1 MSNYSELLH
10 SVKEYVSKNE
20 YKVALNYLEKLL
32 MLLKADYDAGVNKVK
47 SGLAFNKLLS
57 VRKDLI
63 ANSLSDN
70 SYQILGLKKKDE
82 EKPKVDYAKPSAF
95 FLDIEESKDEEPKKE
110 EPKQEEESPE
120 EKAIEGALT
129 NSDYP
134 FNWDDIPT
142 VTFDDIAGLDEVKD
156 TVRIKV
162 LMPLLHPEAFQG
174 YVTTGGGGLCL
185 YGPPGTGKTMVA
197 AAIANTIHAKFCT
210 VTPSDLLQQGVGNTE
225 KAVKALFAQ
234 ARSFKC
240 AVIFFDEMD
249 SIAPKNTR
257 AQAARQLR
265 SELLAQLQ
273 GIQSYG
279 KKKDNILFL
288 ICATNKPWDI
298 DSAFLRPGRFG
309 TKIYVTLPDYDARK
323 YMIDHRLNKIKE
335 NGIVE
340 IKDDIDIDYVVNKM
354 NGFNCADIT
363 NLLAYVEELSVRRAF
378 KSDNDKYICDEDFKN
393 ALKTIKSS
401 VQADDILK
409 LSEWRKLND
418 YNANQEEDEAKADE
432 SELDKMKD
440 TEEMDPSSFEEIN
453 LEAPEIEFKDKDE

>member
-10 SVKEYVSKNE
+10 NVKQYVEKNE
-20 YKVALNYLEKLL
+20 YKLALNYLEKLL
-32 MLLKADYDAGVNKVK
+32 MLLKADYDAGVNRVK
-47 SGLAFNKLLS
+47 SGLAFNKLLQ
-57 VRKDLI
+57 VRKDLMT
-63 ANSLSDN
+63 NKLSDS
-70 SYQILGLKKKDE
+70 SYEILGLKKKE
-82 EKPKVDYAKPSAF
+82 EIKEAPKAPDYSKPSSF
-95 FLDIEESKDEEPKKE
+95 FDDIEEKE
-110 EPKQEEESPE
+110 EPKEEPKEEESPE
-120 EKAIEGALT
+120 EKALEGALN

-142 VTFDDIAGLDEVKD
+142 VTFEDIAGLDEVKD

-335 NGIVE
+335 NGIVK
-340 IKDDIDIDYVVNKM
+340 INSDIDVDYVVNKT

-378 KSDNDKYICDEDFKN
+378 KSENDKYICDEDFKN
-393 ALKTIKSS
+393 ALKSIKSS

-409 LSEWRKLND
+409 LSEWRRLND
-418 YNANQEEDEAKADE
+418 FNALEENEAKADE
-432 SELDKMKD
+432 SELDKIKED
-440 TEEMDPSSFEEIN
+440 SNEVDPSSFEEIN
-453 LEAPEIEFKDKDE
+453 LEAPEIDFKDKDE

>member
-10 SVKEYVSKNE
+10 NVKQYVEKNE
-20 YKVALNYLEKLL
+20 YKLALNYLEKLL
-32 MLLKADYDAGVNKVK
+32 MLLKADYDAGVNRVK
-47 SGLAFNKLLS
+47 SGLAFNKLLQ
-57 VRKDLI
+57 VRKDLMT
-63 ANSLSDN
+63 NKLSDS
-70 SYQILGLKKKDE
+70 SYEILGLKKKE
-82 EKPKVDYAKPSAF
+82 EIKGAPKAPDYSKPSSF
-95 FLDIEESKDEEPKKE
+95 FDDIEEKE
-110 EPKQEEESPE
+110 EPKEEPKEEESPE
-120 EKAIEGALT
+120 EKALEGALN

-142 VTFDDIAGLDEVKD
+142 VTFEDIAGLDEVKD

-335 NGIVE
+335 NGIVK
-340 IKDDIDIDYVVNKM
+340 INSDIDVDYVVNKT

-378 KSDNDKYICDEDFKN
+378 KSENDKYICDEDFKN
-393 ALKTIKSS
+393 ALKSIKSS

-409 LSEWRKLND
+409 LSEWRRLND
-418 YNANQEEDEAKADE
+418 FNALEENEAKADE
-432 SELDKMKD
+432 SELDKIKED
-440 TEEMDPSSFEEIN
+440 SNEVDPSSFEEIN
-453 LEAPEIEFKDKDE
+453 LEAPEIDFKDKDE

>member
-10 SVKEYVSKNE
+10 NVKNFVEKNE
-20 YKVALNYLEKLL
+20 YKIALNYLEKLL

-47 SGLAFNKLLS
+47 SGLAFNKLLP
-57 VRKDLI
+57 VRKELLNGELTSVTYD
-63 ANSLSDN
+63 
-70 SYQILGLKKKDE
+70 ILGIEKKV
-82 EKPKVDYAKPSAF
+82 PKEDYSKPSKF
-95 FLDIEESKDEEPKKE
+95 FDEIEEEKE
-110 EPKQEEESPE
+110 EPKDDTTPE
-120 EKAIEGALT
+120 EKVLESGEVNNT
-129 NSDYP
+129 DFP
-134 FNWDDIPT
+134 FKWDEMPT
-142 VTFDDIAGLDEVKD
+142 ITFDDIAGLDEVKD

-249 SIAPKNTR
+249 SIAPKTTR
-257 AQAARQLR
+257 SQISRQLR

-273 GIQSYG
+273 GIQAYG

-323 YMIDHRLNKIKE
+323 YMVNHRLDKIRE

-340 IKDDIDIDYVVNKM
+340 IHSDIDIDYVVEKM

-363 NLLAYVEELSVRRAF
+363 NLLSYVEELSVRRAF
-378 KSDNDKYICDEDFKN
+378 NDNSQKYICDEDFKN
-393 ALKTIKSS
+393 ALKMIHSS
-401 VQADDILK
+401 VQMDDIVK
-409 LSEWRKLND
+409 LNDWRKLND
-418 YNANQEEDEAKADE
+418 FNRNQEEVKA
-432 SELDKMKD
+432 SE
-440 TEEMDPSSFEEIN
+440 EELSPIKNEPTPFEEIDVSSEDTS
-453 LEAPEIEFKDKDE
+453 LKAPKIDFEEQKDEDKTE